1 MEGGRQLSLILELY
15 LVFVNFWLFFGCLEL
30 MAKSLAFC
38 GRRWDGVS
46 QPSSR

>member
-15 LVFVNFWLFFGCLEL
+15 LVFVNFWLFGCLEL